1 MLAAP
6 TPYVHLSFTDEFT
19 VYYVVN
25 NIEQA
30 EAELAGNT
38 TCRHI

>member
-6 TPYVHLSFTDEFT
+6 NPYVRLSFIDEFT
-19 VYYVVN
+19 VYVVN